1 MTPDFFFSI
10 EAAQKGVKTVTTRG
24 GSILDLGSFTM
35 KLTRSNNLGHLDVA
49 IAKQNKPPEL
59 TCCAISGRI
68 FCYENV
74 LTASVPHKSIA
85 LSAVSINIDQERFGK
100 WFSSV

>member
-1 MTPDFFFSI
+1 M
-10 EAAQKGVKTVTTRG
+10 TTRG

-59 TCCAISGRI
+59 ACCAISRRI

-85 LSAVSINIDQERFGK
+85 LSAVSMNIDQERFGK